1 MGLSLTIAHISAE
14 VHQLKQNIFLSLY
27 FLSCFLVCYIC
38 INSELEIIPN
48 YNTGA
53 LTTADWKVNW
63 CLVIFHN
70 RCVALKDIQKF
81 LACPI
86 RSAPS
91 LQRKSVV
98 MDIKKVRCI
107 WSIVPSPIIHRTLG
121 QIRSMFCSVN
131 VTNWDHLEYKLAK
144 GARHPRANTLAANIG
159 RGGLVRSPTTCFY
172 TGFGDKINVS
182 WEKMINIFSIP

>member
-1 MGLSLTIAHISAE
+1 MGLSLTIAHVSAE

-70 RCVALKDIQKF
+70 RCVAVKDIQKF
-81 LACPI
+81 L
-86 RSAPS
+86 
-91 LQRKSVV
+91 L
-98 MDIKKVRCI
+98 
-107 WSIVPSPIIHRTLG
+107 VP
-121 QIRSMFCSVN
+121 
-131 VTNWDHLEYKLAK
+131 
-144 GARHPRANTLAANIG
+144 
-159 RGGLVRSPTTCFY
+159 
-172 TGFGDKINVS
+172 
-182 WEKMINIFSIP
+182 